1 MINGEVIVA
10 NELVCNSKVKASF
23 LVDGTN
29 GKQHVVEIV
38 EDELS
43 HFNVNGSLM

>member
-1 MINGEVIVA
+1 MIKGEVIVA
-10 NELVCNSKVKASF
+10 NELVCNGKVKASF
-23 LVDGTN
+23 LVNNTN

-43 HFNVNGSLM
+43 HYNVNGAL